1 MKDWGWE
8 SGWED
13 REGGGGVE
21 RGGGGG
27 VERGGGGD
35 EDVMDSD

>member
-1 MKDWGWE
+1 MG
-8 SGWED
+8 GQG
-13 REGGGGVE
+13 RGGGCWE
-21 RGGGGG
+21 RGGGG

>member
-8 SGWED
+8 SGLED
-13 REGGGGVE
+13 REGGGCWE
-21 RGGGGG
+21 RGGGG

>member
-21 RGGGGG
+21 RGGGG
-27 VERGGGGD
+27 D